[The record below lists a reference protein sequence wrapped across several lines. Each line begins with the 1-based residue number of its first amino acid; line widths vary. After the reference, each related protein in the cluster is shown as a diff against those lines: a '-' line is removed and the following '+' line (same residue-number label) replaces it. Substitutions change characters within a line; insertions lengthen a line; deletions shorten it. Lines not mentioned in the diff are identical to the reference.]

1 MAALAPIFGSF
12 SLIFGGCC
20 ANVYCLE
27 AIVKKEPDSGLLITL
42 FQFVFTCLST
52 LHYQFD
58 VNGRYFLRSSPVP
71 FRKWCISA
79 ALFFTVNMMNNWA
92 FAFNISVPVHIIL
105 RSFGSVT
112 TMAAGWLRGKRYTY
126 LQVFSVAVLT
136 VGVMVSAWA
145 DAASKGK
152 NMEASSSDPNNSS
165 FGAGLL
171 ILLVAQLLSAYM
183 GAYVE
188 DVYRDHGKD
197 WQANLF
203 YSHLLSIPMFAGF
216 SPILMDQ
223 FKRLQA
229 SEPFQIPLG
238 IASSVPPS
246 LVKLL
251 NSTSQHVIYLTAN
264 AMTQL
269 LCITGVNILSANTSA
284 VTVTIVLNI
293 RKLVSFLLSIWLFG
307 NQMSGMMKLGA
318 AMVFGAGALYGWETT
333 YRIPQGKKKMETT
346 FGISMQ
352 EIRDDQIQGQT
363 LKILRRTDRA
373 LGNGF
378 PRQTPAEGR

>member
-1 MAALAPIFGSF
+1 MAALAPIISSF

-27 AIVKKEPDSGLLITL
+27 AIVKQEPDSGLLITL

-58 VNGRYFLRSSPVP
+58 PNGRYYLRSSPVP

-79 ALFFTVNMMNNWA
+79 ALFFTVNMLNNWA

-112 TMAAGWLRGKRYTY
+112 TMAAGYLRGKKYTP
-126 LQVFSVAVLT
+126 LQIFSVAILT
-136 VGVMVSAWA
+136 LGVMVSAWA
-145 DAASKGK
+145 DASSKGK
-152 NMEASSSDPNNSS
+152 TKTANVDPTKAS
-165 FGAGLL
+165 FEAGLL
-171 ILLVAQLLSAYM
+171 VLLVAQLLSAYM

-188 DVYRDHGKD
+188 DIYRDHGKD
-197 WQANLF
+197 WKANLF

-216 SPILMDQ
+216 APVLTAQ
-223 FKRLQA
+223 FTRLQSSHSFLVPANIAA
-229 SEPFQIPLG
+229 SL
-238 IASSVPPS
+238 PPA
-246 LVKLL
+246 LNKLL
-251 NSTSQHVIYLTAN
+251 ASTSQHVIYLTAN
-264 AMTQL
+264 AITQL

-307 NQMSGMMKLGA
+307 NQMGGLMKVGA
-318 AMVFGAGALYGWETT
+318 AMVFGAGALYGYETT
-333 YRIPQGKKKMETT
+333 YKIPQKKKLEARK
-346 FGISMQ
+346 
-352 EIRDDQIQGQT
+352 EKKGQ
-363 LKILRRTDRA
+363 
-373 LGNGF
+373 
-378 PRQTPAEGR
+378 